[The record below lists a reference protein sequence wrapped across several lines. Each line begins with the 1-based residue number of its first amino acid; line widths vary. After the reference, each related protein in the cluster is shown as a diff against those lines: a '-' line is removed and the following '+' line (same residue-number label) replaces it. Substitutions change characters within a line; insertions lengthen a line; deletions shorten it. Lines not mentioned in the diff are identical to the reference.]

1 MKNILLFVTCLF
13 CLSCSF
19 NAKKKELREQ
29 NANQISTVKVDS
41 IQINRDTLSTNTKF
55 SGERQDSDSSF
66 LIHLL
71 IVFISIFSSVII
83 ILVYNNITFRNKTIR
98 TILESN
104 RIRDFIK
111 SFITTANVSQ
121 ISAKVN
127 PIGLQSLLNDRDI
140 DLLAQRV
147 LETIKKEN
155 PDLFNKKEDVPNII
169 STIIPDI
176 VIPEVSMK
184 RTKFYSV
191 EPRDGVSF
199 NGTGFS
205 DEFIATES
213 VYFIELQNDNLAHFS
228 IIVDNDTM
236 GRAIKYK
243 KELIDT
249 ACESLSSSIETK
261 SIVTEKCGIALKD
274 GNKWVIKQKAQIKF
288 V

>member
-1 MKNILLFVTCLF
+1 MMKNILLFVTCLF

-140 DLLAQRV
+140 YL
-147 LETIKKEN
+147 
-155 PDLFNKKEDVPNII
+155 
-169 STIIPDI
+169 
-176 VIPEVSMK
+176 
-184 RTKFYSV
+184 
-191 EPRDGVSF
+191 
-199 NGTGFS
+199 
-205 DEFIATES
+205 
-213 VYFIELQNDNLAHFS
+213 
-228 IIVDNDTM
+228 
-236 GRAIKYK
+236 
-243 KELIDT
+243 
-249 ACESLSSSIETK
+249 
-261 SIVTEKCGIALKD
+261 
-274 GNKWVIKQKAQIKF
+274 
-288 V
+288 